1 MFLIT
6 EGNAYFFSKYL
17 LFDGMGDAYFKG
29 YAKENAGK
37 WYVMN
42 IFFSNI
48 HYLMLWMMPIL
59 RTTLN
64 IFAKCSRGYVYSRGF
79 ILESTVQIK
88 LFC

>member
-1 MFLIT
+1 MLINFWT
-6 EGNAYFFSKYL
+6 FFQGLCSL
-17 LFDGMGDAYFKG
+17 LQR
-29 YAKENAGK
+29 
-37 WYVMN
+37 VMN
-42 IFFSNI
+42 IFISNI

-88 LFC
+88 LFLLKTAVS